1 LKRRAALAFAAGAA
15 AVLAFSPSD
24 LWPAGLAALV
34 LLVHLWLRAESPR
47 AALLLGYAFGLGLFG
62 AGVSWVYISLHRFGA
77 MPAPLA
83 ALATLGFCAWLALF
97 PAAVGWLQAKLR
109 IAAAA
114 RAALAIPALWTLA
127 EWLRGWHLTGFPWL
141 GAGYA
146 TIDTPL
152 AGFAPLAGSFGV
164 TLAAVACAGLV
175 WCIAL
180 NERRWLCAGA
190 LAIVIG
196 CGHALRADEWSVP
209 AGEPFGA
216 ALLQG
221 NVPQDLKFDPGRYA
235 RTLETYARLAE
246 AGSARL
252 TVLPETA
259 LPRFLDSADPA
270 FLARLEAAAK
280 RNGGDLLLGAPYRAA
295 PSEYYNSIVSFG
307 VSPRQMYHKVH
318 LVPFGEFVPPGLGW
332 VTRALSIPLADFS
345 RGDAA
350 QRPLALAGE
359 RIAVNIC
366 YEDAYGAEIA
376 RMLPEATLLVNV
388 SNVAW
393 FGDSLAPAQHL
404 QIARMRAL
412 ETARMHLTATNTG
425 ITAAIGRDGA
435 VLAQL
440 PQFSE
445 GRLEVAARGYR
456 GATPYVRYGD
466 WLAIGLAAAIAA
478 GLGALSALARRR

>member
-196 CGHALRADEWSVP
+196 CGHALRAVEWSVP